1 VARAEN
7 HDVRDDELRAVC
19 FRALDALR
27 AQLGDELP
35 YNGALD
41 QGFSWRNRRVPFFS
55 TQKGIFRA
63 AAQTGVAALAVQT
76 SANSPYRDSETDE
89 GFLYDYR
96 AGPLDQS
103 DNRALR
109 AAFELQ
115 LPLVYYVGIRPG
127 WYRPEYPIFVLRD
140 SPADRQ
146 VLLSPGR
153 RTPSGD
159 PRFIEDD
166 LERSYVVVEVR
177 ARVHQSRFRARV
189 IPAYRSQCAM
199 CQLKEVR
206 LLDAAH
212 IIGDAQQRGEP
223 VISNGLSLCSIHHRA
238 FDEDL
243 VGVTPDYVVEVS
255 DRLREDEDGPMLE
268 VLKTAHGLAIQLPRR
283 SAWRPDQAR
292 LALRFERFRA
302 AS

>member
-1 VARAEN
+1 VPTEN
-7 HDVRDDELRAVC
+7 RDVRDDELRAVC

-35 YNGALD
+35 YKGALD
-41 QGFSWRNRRVPFFS
+41 QGFIWRNRRVPFLS

-63 AAQTGVAALAVQT
+63 AAQLGIAALAVQT
-76 SANSPYRDSETDE
+76 SANSPYRDSETDD

-96 AGPLDQS
+96 AGSIDQA

-115 LPLVYYVGIRPG
+115 LPLVYYVGTRPG

-140 SPADRQ
+140 APDERQ

-159 PRFIEDD
+159 ARFIDDD
-166 LERSYVVVEVR
+166 LERRYVTVEVR

-189 IPAYRSQCAM
+189 IPAYRGQCAV
-199 CQLKEVR
+199 CELKEVR

-212 IIGDAQQRGEP
+212 IIGDAQERGEP

-243 VGVTPDYVVEVS
+243 VGVTPDYLVQVS
-255 DRLREDEDGPMLE
+255 DRLRDEEDGPMLD
-268 VLKTAHGLAIQLPRR
+268 VLKTAHGRMIVLPR
-283 SAWRPDQAR
+283 SPAWRPDRDR
-292 LALRFERFRA
+292 LATRYERFRA